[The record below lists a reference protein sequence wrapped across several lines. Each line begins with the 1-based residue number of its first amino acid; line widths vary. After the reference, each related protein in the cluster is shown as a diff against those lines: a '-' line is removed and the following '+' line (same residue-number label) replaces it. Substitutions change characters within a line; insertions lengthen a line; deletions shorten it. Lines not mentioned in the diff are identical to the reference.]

1 MFTAASPGI
10 SLPVFPGQCSLQS
23 SPLPTGSFLGLDDSP
38 SHVVATRSADAVGWH
53 GLAAGGAERQLTGR
67 EEVVRPPGTGLLI

>member
-1 MFTAASPGI
+1 MFTAASLGI

-23 SPLPTGSFLGLDDSP
+23 SPLPTGSFLSLDDGP
-38 SHVVATRSADAVGWH
+38 SHVVATVSADAVGWH
-53 GLAAGGAERQLTGR
+53 GLAAVGAERQLTGR